1 MDPPRGNPL
10 EDTLGPRPS
19 GPRPAAA
26 DSGDGG
32 QGTESPVN
40 ARRGAVGHSTSG
52 CNARPPRGLGPDS
65 EDEDFLP
72 PLSVIPDFFVPFP
85 GRGGPLAPPRLG
97 RRAGGQLEPD

>member
-52 CNARPPRGLGPDS
+52 CTTRPPQGLGPDS

-72 PLSVIPDFFVPFP
+72 PLSVIPDLFVPFP
-85 GRGGPLAPPRLG
+85 GRGGPLAPPRPG
-97 RRAGGQLEPD
+97 RRTGGQLEPD